1 MTQDGTV
8 RDFDA
13 GNFSLLSPF
22 ICDAIGTK
30 EDRRAKRVAAGL
42 SSSSAP
48 PGSSSFSSAPTA
60 GAEGGGAGAMVVGSA
75 VEDGHTPV
83 AEGEAAPWQSSHPR
97 PRPHPLPSPSSL
109 ALA

>member
-1 MTQDGTV
+1 V

-60 GAEGGGAGAMVVGSA
+60 GAEGGGGAGAMVVGSA

-83 AEGEAAPWQSSHPR
+83 AEGEAAPRQSSH